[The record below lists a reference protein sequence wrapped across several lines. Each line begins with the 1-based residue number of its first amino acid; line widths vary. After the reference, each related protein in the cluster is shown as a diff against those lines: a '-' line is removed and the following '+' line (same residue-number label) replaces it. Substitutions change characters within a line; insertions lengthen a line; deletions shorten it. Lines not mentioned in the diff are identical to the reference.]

1 MIVEFLNTYGMN
13 LLYSIVV
20 AIGGFIGLALK
31 NLATKFI
38 NDKIKERV
46 AMTAVK
52 GVEQIYKELHG
63 DDKLNAAFT
72 AASEMLAEKGI
83 AVSELELRML
93 LEAAVAECN
102 DAFNKKKP
110 VTQDGIAVEDMTD
123 DQLRSVL
130 QQMGFAYTDHMT
142 RDEMLTTLEEEAE

>member
-31 NLATKFI
+31 NLATKYI
-38 NDKIKERV
+38 NDKIKEKV

-52 GVEQIYKELHG
+52 GVEQIYKDLHG
-63 DDKLNAAFT
+63 DEKLDAAFK
-72 AASEMLAEKGI
+72 AAAEMLAEKGI
-83 AVSELELRML
+83 TISELELRML

-102 DAFNKKKP
+102 DAFNKKNAPKDT
-110 VTQDGIAVEDMTD
+110 TQ
-123 DQLRSVL
+123 
-130 QQMGFAYTDHMT
+130 
-142 RDEMLTTLEEEAE
+142 EAQ